1 MPQLSPSRRL
11 RRTPF
16 SEGVEAAGVQAY
28 TVYNHML
35 LPTMFRSVEEDYRHL
50 KEAVQV
56 WDVAC
61 ERQVE
66 LRGPD
71 ASRLVQML
79 TPRDLRGMLAGQC
92 YYVPIVDETGG
103 MLNDPVAVKLSEDRW
118 WISIAD
124 SDLLYWVKGLA
135 NGLRLDVLVDEP
147 DVSPLAVQ
155 GPKAEDL
162 MAAVFG
168 DSVRAVR
175 FFRYGHFEFEGR
187 DMVIARSGYSKQGG
201 FEIYVEGEDIG
212 MPLWN
217 ALFEAGKDMDVHA
230 GCPNSIERI
239 ESGLLSY
246 GNDMTDENTPH
257 ECGLGRFCD
266 TQTAIGCIGRDAL
279 LRVAKEGPVQQIRPI
294 AIEGDRVPSCD
305 RYWPIRS
312 GKGDRIGQ
320 VSSAAWS
327 PDHETNVA
335 IGMVRMTHWEPDTIV
350 RIETPEGLRDGV
362 VQDGFWNDRAKG

>member
-1 MPQLSPSRRL
+1 MTLLSPSRRL
-11 RRTPF
+11 RRTAF
-16 SEGVEAAGVQAY
+16 SEGVEAAGVKAY

-35 LPTMFRSVEEDYRHL
+35 LPTVFRSVEEDYHHL
-50 KEAVQV
+50 KQAVQV

-71 ASRLVQML
+71 AGRLAQLL
-79 TPRDLRGMLAGQC
+79 TPRDLRGMLPGQC

-103 MLNDPVAVKLSEDRW
+103 MLNDPVAVKLADDRW

-124 SDLLYWVKGLA
+124 SDLLYWIKGLA
-135 NGLRLDVLVDEP
+135 HGYRLDVLVDEP

-155 GPKAEDL
+155 GPRADDL

-168 DSVRAVR
+168 DKVRDIR
-175 FFRYGHFEFEGR
+175 FFRFAPFDFQGR
-187 DMVIARSGYSKQGG
+187 SMVVARSGYSKQGG
-201 FEIYVEGEDIG
+201 FEIYVEGEDMG

-217 ALFEAGKDMDVHA
+217 ALMEAGRSMDVYA
-230 GCPNSIERI
+230 GCPNLIERI

-246 GNDMTDENTPH
+246 GNDMTDDNTPH
-257 ECGLGRFCD
+257 ECGLGRFCN

-279 LRVAKEGPVQQIRPI
+279 LRVANEGPIKQIRAMEIEGPV
-294 AIEGDRVPSCD
+294 VPACD
-305 RYWPIRS
+305 RWWPLKDGEKAVGR
-312 GKGDRIGQ
+312 

-327 PDHETNVA
+327 PDFKTNVA
-335 IGMVRMTHWEPDTIV
+335 IAMVRMTHWDDGTELTV
-350 RIETPEGLRDGV
+350 ETPTGLRPAKV
-362 VQDGFWNDRAKG
+362 RENFWA